1 MTLLEDRPRLDEQ
14 PTPGARVARSSSPAA
29 SWRFSAR
36 LARREVRR
44 RPGRTLLVMLL
55 VALPVFAMTVAA
67 VTARTNEASS
77 GSDFERQFGNADLQ
91 AMDLGQYADPEDPL
105 FVTDNSRLFADGPAF
120 PAGTES
126 LTYTETWTAV
136 TGLDADGLVARPN
149 VHFVVVDATDPTIAP
164 AYRIERGRAAAA
176 VGEVML
182 SDDVADE
189 FGVDVGD
196 TLTLT
201 RPDITVTVVGI
212 HAEAQWLNNSSMVI
226 PGFDTTQ
233 LRPESMTIRTLLD
246 VPAATTNAEVEALVV
261 QLRQDGFESQS
272 ADNRGWEEEGIRAE
286 QLAWGWVA
294 GVVAFIAVGIVIA
307 AAFATSARRQLATV
321 GQLSANGAPERLV
334 RRTLGLQGMW
344 TGALGAGLGISL
356 GIAATLAAH
365 RFGLADLFSGHAVD
379 SVQIPPLELIVVAL
393 TALAAATI
401 AALVPARSAARIPVL
416 SALAGRRPVNAP
428 PRWLVPVGLGLFGF
442 GVFLIAAA
450 ASSSGGGNFPAAIA
464 VLGVLGVLFGIVCS
478 SPLIVSWVSDV
489 GSRRG
494 GVTRIA
500 ARSLGRSRMRSAGV
514 LTAVATVSAIA
525 IAGLTATDSVR
536 AVDEGYQNSVNDD
549 SVFELWYSYDPY
561 PGATYDEFG
570 NVDPEF
576 DPPPTVIPPVPAELR
591 DRIESILPEAAWYEL
606 SGVVFDELPQAFY
619 DRAGV
624 TSPVVVV
631 PTIADEAALSLLDL
645 DDTQLQRLEET
656 GVLNVSTY
664 LAGDVVVNAG
674 GEVVEFDAGPEVSES
689 SSLVSKLPSQFLP
702 DILITQE
709 FARAQGFDTQISRVI
724 VDNPTDFTDDERKEL
739 NAVGGFNGGDSF
751 VGGGD
756 VSESGDSQWGF
767 YVSGPSFEVP
777 WALIQLGA
785 LVAAL
790 VMVLLVVAIG
800 LSLAATE
807 SKDERD
813 VLHVVGA
820 SPKTLRRVAAAK
832 AWVLTT
838 GAAAVS
844 IPTGYA
850 VVRVITWV
858 NETTAPFPIVGAL
871 GIAVVIPA
879 VAWAATLAVSAI
891 AQKFRPVQVST
902 ITLD

>member
-1 MTLLEDRPRLDEQ
+1 
-14 PTPGARVARSSSPAA
+14 
-29 SWRFSAR
+29 
-36 LARREVRR
+36 
-44 RPGRTLLVMLL
+44 MLL

-67 VTARTNEASS
+67 VTARTNEASTAS
-77 GSDFERQFGNADLQ
+77 EFERQFGDADVSAL
-91 AMDLGQYADPEDPL
+91 DFGQYQNTENEVVA
-105 FVTDNSRLFADGPAF
+105 TDNSRLFDDGPAL
-120 PAGTES
+120 PAGTKS
-126 LTYTETWTAV
+126 LTYSETWTTI
-136 TGLDADGLVARPN
+136 TGTRVDGIVARPN
-149 VHFVVVDATDPTIAP
+149 LHFVVVDATDPIIAP
-164 AYRIERGRAAAA
+164 AYRIERGRAAA
-176 VGEVML
+176 VTGEAML

-212 HAEAQWLNNSSMVI
+212 HAEKQRLDNSSMVV

-233 LRPESMTIRTLLD
+233 LRAEVTSVRTLLD
-246 VPAATTNAEVEALVV
+246 LPGSTTDAEIEALVLE
-261 QLRQDGFESQS
+261 LRDDGFEAQS
-272 ADNRGWEEEGIRAE
+272 AANRGWEQDGINAE

-344 TGALGAGLGISL
+344 TGALGAVLGIGVGVL
-356 GIAATLAAH
+356 ATLIAH
-365 RFGLADLFSGHAVD
+365 RYGLADLFTGHAVA
-379 SVQIPPLELIVVAL
+379 SVRIPPLELIVVAL

-416 SALAGRRPVNAP
+416 AALAGRRPVSAP

-450 ASSSGGGNFPAAIA
+450 ASTAGGGNFPAAIA

-478 SPLIVSWVSDV
+478 SPLIVSWVSAA

-525 IAGLTATDSVR
+525 IAGLTATESVR
-536 AVDEGYQNSVNDD
+536 AVDEGFQTFDNDK

-561 PGATYDEFG
+561 PEAAFDDFG
-570 NVDPEF
+570 NVDPDY
-576 DPPPTVIPPVPAELR
+576 DPPPVIIPSVPAEMR
-591 DRIESILPEAAWYEL
+591 DLIESVVPDAQWYEL
-606 SGVVFDELPQAFY
+606 SGVVFDEAP
-619 DRAGV
+619 RSAGGEFVDNRVV
-624 TSPVVVV
+624 T
-631 PTIADEAALSLLDL
+631 PTIADEVAMSLLDL
-645 DDTQLQRLEET
+645 SDDQQARLDGS
-656 GVLNVSTY
+656 GVLSTSPF
-664 LAGDVVVNAG
+664 LDGELLVNSRGEMVPIDAGDQVG
-674 GEVVEFDAGPEVSES
+674 DADSA
-689 SSLVSKLPSQFLP
+689 SKIPSQFHPEL
-702 DILITQE
+702 LITPE
-709 FARAQGFDTQISRVI
+709 FARSQGFDTQVTRVI
-724 VDNPTDFTDDERKEL
+724 IDNPTDFTDDERQAL
-739 NAVGGFNGGDSF
+739 NSFGGFSGGDSF

-756 VSESGDSQWGF
+756 ISESSGSRWGF
-767 YVSGPSFEVP
+767 YVNGSGFDVP

-813 VLHVVGA
+813 VLHTVGA

-838 GAAAVS
+838 GAAAVA

-858 NETTAPFPIVGAL
+858 NDQTAPFPIVGAV
-871 GIAVVIPA
+871 GIAIVIPA
-879 VAWAATLAVSAI
+879 IAWAATLVVSAI
-891 AQKFRPVQVST
+891 AQKARPVHVST
-902 ITLD
+902 ISVD